1 MKQTLMIAAIL
12 MSLASASAALDLA
25 ELTDSDRAAFRDE
38 IRAYLLENPEILVE
52 AMDVLKTREAEAV
65 TQQDVQLVQA
75 NASAVF
81 ESATDWAGGN
91 LDGDITIVEF
101 MDYQCSYCRK
111 AHDEVS
117 ELIATDGNIRF
128 VVKEYPIL
136 GETSDLA
143 ARFAIAVR
151 QIAGDDA
158 YKAAHDALMTLR
170 SDISSAALDQIATDL
185 GLDVAAV
192 NKQMASEDVTAV
204 IAANR
209 ALGEAMLIN
218 GTPTFIVDQT
228 MLRGYVPL
236 EGMRQV
242 VAEERKS

>member
-170 SDISSAALDQIATDL
+170 SDISSAALDKIAIDL

>member
-91 LDGDITIVEF
+91 LNGDITIVEF

>member
-91 LDGDITIVEF
+91 LNGDITIVEF

-192 NKQMASEDVTAV
+192 NKQMASKDVTAV

>member
-192 NKQMASEDVTAV
+192 NKQMASKDVTAV

>member
-170 SDISSAALDQIATDL
+170 SDISSAALDKIATDL